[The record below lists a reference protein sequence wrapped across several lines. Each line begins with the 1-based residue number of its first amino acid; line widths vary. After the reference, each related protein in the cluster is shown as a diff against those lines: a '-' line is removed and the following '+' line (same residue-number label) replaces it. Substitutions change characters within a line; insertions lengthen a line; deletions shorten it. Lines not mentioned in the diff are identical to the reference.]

1 MGKTVENEYEPSSV
15 SPPGGT
21 IRDILDE
28 RGISQVEL
36 AERMGRSEKFVS
48 NLVNGEAP
56 LKQETALQLERV
68 LNVPAHFWNRRDQQ
82 YREALARDEE
92 EADLASFVEWMA
104 ECIPVADMVECGW
117 FPERDR
123 ETDQVRE
130 VLDFFGV
137 RSPEE
142 WESIWLNPETKA
154 AFRKTLA
161 FASEPGGV
169 AAWLRHGERTAQE
182 LDCPPYDEETFR
194 DALRE
199 IRTLS
204 LELPDGFDR
213 TMREKCR
220 QAGVALVFTPQVEGA
235 KISGATRWLKT
246 DKALVQMS
254 LRYKTDDQFW
264 FTFFHEAAHV
274 LLHGKRDVF
283 LEETE
288 EEGRDGK
295 EREADDFATDFLI
308 PEDDYKTFV
317 EAKDFSVA
325 SVRSFA
331 EKQGIAPGIV
341 VGRLEHDGHLPWNTR
356 LNGLKRSLRWGDDDE
371 R

>member
-1 MGKTVENEYEPSSV
+1 MGKTVENEYNPSSV

-28 RGISQVEL
+28 RGISQAEL

-48 NLVNGEAP
+48 NLVHGEAP
-56 LKQETALQLERV
+56 LTQETALQLERV
-68 LNVPAHFWNRRDQQ
+68 LNVPAHFWSSREQQ
-82 YREALARDEE
+82 YREALAREE
-92 EADLASFVEWMA
+92 EETDLQSFVEWMN
-104 ECIPVADMVECGW
+104 ECIPVGDMVECDW
-117 FPERDR
+117 IPERDR

-137 RSPEE
+137 TSPEE

-169 AAWLRHGERTAQE
+169 AAWLRYGERVAQD
-182 LDCPPYDEETFR
+182 LDCPPYDEETFKEV
-194 DALRE
+194 LRE

-204 LELPDGFDR
+204 FELPDGFDR

-220 QAGVALVFTPQVEGA
+220 RAGVALVFTPQVEGA
-235 KISGATRWLKT
+235 KISGATRWLKK

-283 LEETE
+283 LEDTE
-288 EEGRDGK
+288 EDDQDGK
-295 EREADDFATDFLI
+295 EQEADDFAANFLI
-308 PEDDYKTFV
+308 PEDDYEAFV
-317 EAKDFSVA
+317 EAEDFSFA

-341 VGRLEHDGHLPWNTR
+341 VGRLEHDGHLPWETR
-356 LNGLKRSLRWGDDDE
+356 LNGLKQSLRWTHGE
-371 R
+371 KK